1 MAAEA
6 TPGAAFGPRRRLAL
20 VIGINDYENYS
31 KLTNP
36 KNDAEKLS
44 SLLQNIGFIV
54 DTSSL
59 VKTYAEVMRKVLDF
73 QLSIEPNDVVLFYF
87 AGHGIQW
94 EGQNYLVPKD
104 FPKFPEI
111 NEADL
116 KEIDGISEKDIIKKK
131 IADILIKDISKKKIS
146 DILKRKAV
154 NAQDI
159 LNTLSD
165 RKPYVTIFLL
175 DCCREYILRNSD
187 LNRGGFNSNTSNS
200 KSTGLAAMHK
210 AGALIAFACAPGTL
224 VDDGPKDKN
233 SLFMKYLLEYIAT
246 PNEDIVNIL
255 RDVTNG
261 VMKDSNDKQIPFL
274 SVQLRHNNI
283 YLCGQGR
290 GKKNDFE

>member
-1 MAAEA
+1 MLFSMAAEA
-6 TPGAAFGPRRRLAL
+6 TPDAAFGPRRRLAL

-44 SLLQNIGFIV
+44 SLLQSIGFII
-54 DTSSL
+54 DSSSL
-59 VKTYAEVMRKVLDF
+59 AETYAEVNRKVLDF
-73 QLSIEPNDVVLFYF
+73 ELSIKPNDVVLFYF

-94 EGQNYLVPKD
+94 EDQNYLMPKD

-116 KEIDGISEKDIIKKK
+116 KEIAG
-131 IADILIKDISKKKIS
+131 
-146 DILKRKAV
+146 ILKMKAV

-175 DCCREYILRNSD
+175 DCCREYILRNPD
-187 LNRGGFNSNTSNS
+187 LNRDGFNSNTSNS

-210 AGALIAFACAPGTL
+210 AGALIAFACAPGTF
-224 VDDGPKDKN
+224 VDDKPKDKN
-233 SLFMKYLLEYIAT
+233 SLFMKHLLEHITT

-261 VMKDSNDKQIPFL
+261 VMKDSNDEQIPFL
-274 SVQLRHNNI
+274 SVQLRHKNI
-283 YLCGQGR
+283 YLCEQGR
-290 GKKNDFE
+290 